1 MRAFKLVGISNGQ
14 TQSVSYNQDAEPEPV
29 PDHLDNDKVEWID
42 DSDDLPEIL
51 VGDDVGKYIWGMFI

>member
-14 TQSVSYNQDAEPEPV
+14 AQSVSYNQDAEPEPV
-29 PDHLDNDKVEWID
+29 PDHLDNDKVDWID

-51 VGDDVGKYIWGMFI
+51 VGDDVGK